1 METTDQ
7 RRSKAEQIFHFKQFS
22 LNQDRCAL
30 KIGTDG
36 ILLGAWAVVE
46 GAKTALDIGTGTGL
60 IATMLAQRSADLQI
74 DAVEIDPEAS
84 QQAAENMAASPWGGR
99 LRVFTQ
105 SIQDF
110 ARESTQQYD
119 LIVSNPPFFSGGTLS
134 YSQDQNSVRHTIK
147 LPHNEMLA
155 AVRSLLTSNGKFA
168 VVLPYMEGLRL
179 VELAKNMQLYCT
191 AQCEVR
197 TKPNKPVERLLL
209 QFERTNKPLVKTNLA
224 VQGEGHNEWTEEFR
238 DLTGMFYL

>member
-1 METTDQ
+1 METTDK
-7 RRSKAEQIFHFKQFS
+7 RHSKSEQTFRFKQFS
-22 LNQDRCAL
+22 LNQDRCAM

-36 ILLGAWAVVE
+36 ILLGAWANVE
-46 GAKTALDIGTGTGL
+46 TAKTALDIGAGTGL
-60 IATMLAQRSADLQI
+60 IAIMLAQRSADLQI
-74 DAVEIDPEAS
+74 DAVEIDAEAAL
-84 QQAAENMAASPWGGR
+84 QAAENMAASPWAER
-99 LRVFTQ
+99 LQVFTQ

-110 ARESTQQYD
+110 ARENSQQYD

-155 AVRSLLTSNGKFA
+155 AVRSLLRPDGKFA

-179 VELAKNMQLYCT
+179 IELAKNMQLNCT
-191 AQCEVR
+191 AQCEIR

-209 QFERTNKPLVKTNLA
+209 QFEKTSKPLVKTELA

-238 DLTGMFYL
+238 ELTGMFYL